1 MFKKL
6 ATSYAL
12 RISIYYLIFGLLWI
26 LFSDAILNALVTNQA
41 VNEQMQTYKGW
52 FYVSLTALL
61 FFFWAKRALDRI
73 QLLSTVDQLTGLKN
87 REWAMEYG
95 RSLVES
101 GARFYLIAINIDD
114 FKLVNDSE
122 GHAKGDDMLRH
133 MSQLLRHMSQLL
145 REWAPEPDK
154 IARIGGDEFVIFD
167 RQSDYSELRTS
178 LSMLSVKLR
187 QSRTF
192 ISKTVPFSASA
203 GVVCHPDDSSSFKQ
217 LLSDLDATMD
227 HAKKQGNGQICY
239 YHSFMNERLKNRVTM
254 IKSLY
259 EAVEKREFDVHYQL
273 QIDTKTN
280 KVLGAEALLRWKL
293 MQVSIPPSEFIPL
306 AEEVGLINQI
316 NEIVLTKAILQLKDA
331 GLLGTAIPK
340 VAINISPMQFKT
352 ASDAHALLEVASRF
366 ADDLPHVRFEM
377 TETSVMENVDDALV
391 ILNQLCRLGA
401 SISIDDFGTGHSSL
415 GRLKELPIDEIKIDR
430 AFIQDIPG
438 DPQGEV
444 IVKTIIAM
452 VQTMGL
458 ELVAEGVET
467 NNQAE
472 FLSSHGCSVHQGFLY
487 ARPVP
492 ISELLSSPPLIKLLN
507 IAGATGDNVTSIFAS
522 KAKR

>member
-26 LFSDAILNALVTNQA
+26 LFSDAILNALVKNHA
-41 VNEQMQTYKGW
+41 LYERIQTFKGW

-61 FFFWAKRALDRI
+61 FFFWAKQALDRI
-73 QLLSTVDQLTGLKN
+73 QLLSTVDNLTGLKN
-87 REWAMEYG
+87 RDWAMEYG
-95 RSLVES
+95 QSLVES
-101 GARFYLIAINIDD
+101 GDRFYLVAINIDD
-114 FKLVNDSE
+114 FKLINDSE
-122 GHAKGDDMLRH
+122 GHATGDDILRH
-133 MSQLLRHMSQLL
+133 LSDLL

-167 RQSDYSELRTS
+167 CQSDYSELRTS

-203 GVVCHPDDSSSFKQ
+203 GVVCYPDDSGSFKQ

-227 HAKKQGNGQICY
+227 HAKKQDHGQISY
-239 YHSFMNERLKNRVTM
+239 YHSFMNERLKNRVTL

-259 EAVEKREFDVHYQL
+259 EAVENREFDVHYQL
-273 QIDTKTN
+273 QLDTTTN

-293 MQVSIPPSEFIPL
+293 MQVSVPPSEFIPL

-352 ASDAHALLEVASRF
+352 ASDAHALLEVATRF
-366 ADDLPHVRFEM
+366 ADELPYVRFEM

-391 ILNQLCRLGA
+391 ILNQLCRMGA

-430 AFIQDIPG
+430 AFIRDIPG

-467 NNQAE
+467 NSQAE
-472 FLSSHGCSVHQGFLY
+472 FLSNHGCSVHQGFLY
-487 ARPVP
+487 ARPAPV
-492 ISELLSSPPLIKLLN
+492 SELLDSPPLMKLLN
-507 IAGATGDNVTSIFAS
+507 LAGANSGNVTSIFANKS
-522 KAKR
+522 PR